1 MQIRPFPETDERTE
15 NLTRQQWFKQQRDSR
30 FTKLIKDVSGNNTV
44 NLTSD
49 DASNHHITFQGA
61 LTGNINIVVPTTDWK
76 WVIFNN
82 TTGAFTLT
90 VKTLSG
96 TGIAVGQGKR
106 ATLLSDGT
114 NVVRITADI

>member
-1 MQIRPFPETDERTE
+1 MQIRPFLETDERTE

-30 FTKLIKDVSGNNTV
+30 FTKLIKDVSGNSTV

-49 DASNHHITFQGA
+49 DASNHHITFQGT
-61 LTGNINIVVPTTDWK
+61 LTGNINVVVPTTDWK